1 MKISVACDHIV
12 TDRKIHI
19 VEYLTAKGH
28 EVIDCG
34 TYDHIRTHYAIFG
47 KKAAEKVVSGEA
59 DLAVVLCGTGVGI
72 TTSTAKVVGTRPAL
86 VRDVSSAIYAK
97 KHLNANVIGFGRRI
111 TGVGLMENIIDAFL
125 ETKFEPTE
133 EDKKIIEKID
143 SIAERKDDQFK
154 NDHFFDE
161 FLEKWDRGEYQD

>member
-1 MKISVACDHIV
+1 M
-12 TDRKIHI
+12 

-34 TYDHIRTHYAIFG
+34 TYDHIRTHYAIIG

-97 KHLNANVIGFGRRI
+97 KHLNANVIGFGGRI

-161 FLEKWDRGEYQD
+161 FLEKWDRGEYHD